1 MSAVTRKKSPR
12 APSMSL
18 GDAIEKVGRI
28 YDRERCHAAPIDG
41 VAQHIGYKSAAN
53 GAALAA
59 MASLKYYGLVDR
71 PREGMIAVSK
81 DFEAFRFAPTEVIK
95 QGLIT
100 KWLKSPSVFAD
111 LLEKYPESLPSDATL
126 KFDLI
131 QKGFAPAAA
140 DVCQQ
145 VFRKSVDYAKYFDA
159 DQSTLPIVED
169 SDNPENSEP
178 SSDQATSNAVG
189 QRAPL
194 TKTGSATTV
203 RANIK
208 DDIDRI
214 PVRLAG
220 GRRAWIE
227 VPMPFYEADKDRLKK
242 QIDLLLTDNDDD
254 DDDSL

>member
-1 MSAVTRKKSPR
+1 MA
-12 APSMSL
+12 L

-100 KWLKSPSVFAD
+100 KWLKSPSVFTE

-131 QKGFAPAAA
+131 QKGFSPAAA
-140 DVCQQ
+140 DVCLQ

-159 DQSTLPIVED
+159 SQSPLPVAED
-169 SDNPENSEP
+169 FGNPEDDE
-178 SSDQATSNAVG
+178 SSPEQATGSALG
-189 QRAPL
+189 QRASL
-194 TKTGSATTV
+194 TNTGSATAAAT
-203 RANIK
+203 IK

-227 VPMPFYEADKDRLKK
+227 VPMPFYEADKERLKK